1 MAQPLNSRSLNQLAL
16 KLFTLVKPFVFPA
29 LMLAYILGDAYVI
42 AFKKFYI
49 YPYNAIPVL
58 LFIIYQAIFH
68 LQNLVYF
75 LAFFTPLAISLKE
88 MGLTQ
93 GPDLSIP
100 TEPVMA
106 GIMLVYMLS
115 ALKRPLTDVSFRH
128 HPVSYLIYFQLAW
141 MFITCFTSTDVIVSV
156 KYIIARLW
164 FIFSCYIII
173 PHLFKD
179 KKNIINFVFAY
190 ASALAI
196 VVCYTI
202 VVHAG
207 YNFNDK
213 AADWVVSPF
222 YNDHTAYGAA
232 LAMFI
237 PLMVGFLFMKTV
249 SKKLKIFALGLLLL
263 FLLGIVLSFARA
275 GWLSL
280 AIICC
285 MLVTIYLGIRFRTIV
300 FTLLVGGILFF
311 SFQTEIVLALNRIS
325 TDSEGGFE
333 NNIESVANIST
344 DASNRE
350 RLNRWSCAIRM
361 WEDKPVF
368 GWGPGTYMFKY
379 APYQLSHQLTI
390 ISTNFG
396 TNGNAHSE
404 YLGPLAE
411 QGLPGMLIMV
421 VILFYTTS
429 LGYRLIYTLAQKED
443 KILCIAIFLGIMT
456 YFVHGFFNNFLD
468 TDKLSLPFWAFLAA
482 LVCFDLYYEK
492 KQKPVKPASI

>member
-1 MAQPLNSRSLNQLAL
+1 MVNLLNNQTLQ
-16 KLFTLVKPFVFPA
+16 LFFNKAYQLSKAFIIPA
-29 LMLAYILGDAYVI
+29 LILAFILGDAYII
-42 AFKKFYI
+42 AYKKLYI
-49 YPYNAIPVL
+49 YPYNALPLILFVL
-58 LFIIYQAIFH
+58 YQAIFH
-68 LQNLVYF
+68 LQNLVYL
-75 LAFFTPLAISLKE
+75 LAFCTPLAVSLKE

-100 TEPVMA
+100 TEPIMA
-106 GIMLVYMLS
+106 GIMLLYVLNS
-115 ALKRPLTDVSFRH
+115 LNKPLTDVKFRN
-128 HPVSYLIYFQLAW
+128 HPISYLIYLQLAW
-141 MFITCFTSTDVIVSV
+141 MFLTCLTSTEIAISF
-156 KYIIARLW
+156 KALTARLW

-173 PHLFKD
+173 PYLFKS
-179 KKNIINFVFAY
+179 KKNIINFIMAY
-190 ASALAI
+190 AIALAI
-196 VVCYTI
+196 VVAYTLVI
-202 VVHAG
+202 HSQF
-207 YNFNDK
+207 NFNDK

-237 PLMVGFLFMKTV
+237 PLMVAMLCMSSV
-249 SKKLKIFALGLLLL
+249 SKFLKIMALGLLLW

-280 AIICC
+280 VVA
-285 MLVTIYLGIRFRTIV
+285 LGV
-300 FTLLVGGILFF
+300 LFTLLLRIKFGTIILTIVTITLIFF
-311 SFQTEIVLALNRIS
+311 TFQTEILIALGKNS
-325 TDSEGGFE
+325 SDSEGGFE
-333 NNIESVANIST
+333 NNIESVSNIST

-361 WEDKPVF
+361 WQDKPVF

-411 QGLPGMLIMV
+411 QGLIGMLIMI
-421 VILFYTTS
+421 VILFYTTH
-429 LGYRLIYTLAQKED
+429 LGYRLVYTLAEKED
-443 KILCIAIFLGIMT
+443 RILFVGIFLSIMT

-468 TDKLSLPFWAFLAA
+468 TDKLSLPFWAFMAA
-482 LVCFDLYYEK
+482 LVCFDLYYPK
-492 KQKPVKPASI
+492 KKSYNQN

>member
-1 MAQPLNSRSLNQLAL
+1 
-16 KLFTLVKPFVFPA
+16 
-29 LMLAYILGDAYVI
+29 MLAFILGDAYII
-42 AFKKFYI
+42 AFKKLYI
-49 YPYNAIPVL
+49 YPYNALPLI
-58 LFIIYQAIFH
+58 LFVVYQAIFH
-68 LQNLVYF
+68 LQNLVYL
-75 LAFFTPLAISLKE
+75 LAFCTPLAISLKE

-100 TEPVMA
+100 TEPIMA
-106 GIMLVYMLS
+106 GIMLVYIFNS
-115 ALKRPLTDVSFRH
+115 LKKPLTDAKFRFH
-128 HPVSYLIYFQLAW
+128 TISILIVIQLTW
-141 MFITCFTSTDVIVSV
+141 MFITCLTSTEM
-156 KYIIARLW
+156 IISLKALTARLW

-179 KKNIINFVFAY
+179 KKNIVKFIMAY

-196 VVCYTI
+196 VVGYTLVI
-202 VVHAG
+202 HSQF
-207 YNFNDK
+207 NFNDK

-237 PLMVGFLFMKTV
+237 PLMVALLCMKSVAKFVKIVALCFL
-249 SKKLKIFALGLLLL
+249 LW

-280 AIICC
+280 VVAIGI
-285 MLVTIYLGIRFRTIV
+285 LITLFLRIRFGTIILTLITG
-300 FTLLVGGILFF
+300 TLLFF
-311 SFQTEIVLALNRIS
+311 AFQTEILLVLGKNS
-325 TDSEGGFE
+325 SDSEGGFE
-333 NNIESVANIST
+333 NNIESVSNIST

-379 APYQLSHQLTI
+379 APYQLSYQLTI

-411 QGLPGMLIMV
+411 QGLPGMLIM
-421 VILFYTTS
+421 IAFLFYTTH
-429 LGYRLIYTLAQKED
+429 LGYRLVYALQEKED
-443 KILCIAIFLGIMT
+443 RILFIGIFLSIMT

-468 TDKLSLPFWAFLAA
+468 TDKLSLPFWVFMSGI
-482 LVCFDLYYEK
+482 VCFDLYYPK
-492 KQKPVKPASI
+492 RQKIKNTNN

>member
-1 MAQPLNSRSLNQLAL
+1 MVSLLNKQLLEQFAL
-16 KLFTLVKPFVFPA
+16 KVYNLCKPFIFPA
-29 LMLAYILGDAYVI
+29 LMLAFILGDAYII
-42 AFKKFYI
+42 AFKKLYI
-49 YPYNAIPVL
+49 YPYNALPLI
-58 LFIIYQAIFH
+58 LFVVYQAIFH
-68 LQNLVYF
+68 LQNLVYL
-75 LAFFTPLAISLKE
+75 LAFCTPLAISLKE

-100 TEPVMA
+100 TEPIMA
-106 GIMLVYMLS
+106 GIMLVYIFNSLN
-115 ALKRPLTDVSFRH
+115 KPLTDAKFRFH
-128 HPVSYLIYFQLAW
+128 TISILIVIQLSW
-141 MFITCFTSTDVIVSV
+141 MFITSLTSTE
-156 KYIIARLW
+156 IIISLKALTARLW
-164 FIFSCYIII
+164 FIFSCYIIV

-179 KKNIINFVFAY
+179 KKNIVKFIMAY

-196 VVCYTI
+196 VVAYTLVI
-202 VVHAG
+202 HSQF
-207 YNFNDK
+207 NFNDK

-237 PLMVGFLFMKTV
+237 PLMVALLCMKSVSKFVKIVALGFL
-249 SKKLKIFALGLLLL
+249 LW

-280 AIICC
+280 VVAI
-285 MLVTIYLGIRFRTIV
+285 
-300 FTLLVGGILFF
+300 GILFTLF
-311 SFQTEIVLALNRIS
+311 LRIRFGTIILTLVTGTLLFFAFQTEILLVLGKNS
-325 TDSEGGFE
+325 SDSEGGFE
-333 NNIESVANIST
+333 NNIESVSNIST

-379 APYQLSHQLTI
+379 APYQLSYQLTI

-421 VILFYTTS
+421 AFLLYTTH
-429 LGYRLIYTLAQKED
+429 LGYRLVYTLKEKED
-443 KILCIAIFLGIMT
+443 RILFIGIFLSIMT

-468 TDKLSLPFWAFLAA
+468 TDKLSLPFWVFMSGI
-482 LVCFDLYYEK
+482 VCFDLYYP
-492 KQKPVKPASI
+492 KQQKIKNTNN